1 MKTEKTSFEK
11 GNASANFSL
20 LYPKGL
26 GISLDGENTFLEL
39 SPAAAHDL
47 RLDDIIAAFTS
58 DRGQQ
63 GEIQNLFSRLP
74 RDPRVIS
81 YRQAVLDDL
90 LANPELAERFTFLFP
105 VIDSLF
111 QSSEGYR
118 SHREMNRL
126 HEVVERA
133 GELQNLIDC
142 FEGMGEV
149 LRSVESRIRS
159 DGLRLLQE
167 EIRKAQNDPK
177 YQSLAHELPDLLS
190 RLRSTVS
197 ITIGVNLDASLR
209 PIQATLLSVNEKRFT
224 EQSLLNQ
231 LFGVRTDREGIAPLH
246 SVPRRTVD
254 DPYASSIDPM
264 MVPLFADLANVMEKT
279 ALPIANRLSQYAN
292 PHRQMFTELRQA
304 LIFYLGA
311 IRFIRRFEKLG
322 LPMCRPKIAP
332 REERRCEVKNSYNV
346 HLLLKHLE
354 RDDETGSA
362 VVKNDILLGPDGH
375 IHILTGPDHGGKT
388 TYLQGTGVVPILA
401 QVGCYVPGTQALIS
415 PLDHLLT
422 HFPLEEKPESD
433 VGRFGEETMRL
444 RKIFEQVT
452 RYSLVLLNESLSST
466 SFGESLY
473 LAEDLVMILRR
484 IGARAIYS
492 THLHELANKV
502 DELNDSVPGD
512 SKIISIVSSPIDA
525 SGRANGADVNHTYK
539 PEIRPPLGQSYARE
553 IAARYGIS
561 YQQLEDAL
569 SKRGV

>member
-1 MKTEKTSFEK
+1 MKREKAYSEK
-11 GNASANFSL
+11 GNALANFSL
-20 LYPKGL
+20 LYPQGP
-26 GISLDGENTFLEL
+26 GISLNGENVFLEL

-47 RLDDIIAAFTS
+47 RLDDILAAFTS

-63 GEIQNLFSRLP
+63 REIQELFSRLP
-74 RDPRVIS
+74 RDSQVIS
-81 YRQAVLDDL
+81 YRQAVLEDL
-90 LANPELAERFTFLFP
+90 LANPELVERFTSLFP

-111 QSSEGYR
+111 EHSYR
-118 SHREMNRL
+118 SHREMSWL

-133 GELQNLIDC
+133 AELQNLIDC

-149 LRSVESRIRS
+149 LRSVESRLRS

-167 EIRKAQNDPK
+167 EIRRAQNDPK
-177 YQSLAHELPDLLS
+177 YQSLVRELPELLS
-190 RLRSTVS
+190 RLRNSAS

-209 PIQATLLSVNEKRFT
+209 PTQATLLSVNEKRFT
-224 EQSLLNQ
+224 DQSLLNQ

-254 DPYASSIDPM
+254 DPYTSSIDPM
-264 MVPLFADLANVMEKT
+264 MVPLFADLAKVLEKT
-279 ALPIANRLSQYAN
+279 ALPIADRLSKYAN
-292 PHRQMFTELRQA
+292 PHRQMFTDLRQA

-311 IRFIRRFEKLG
+311 VRFIRRFEKLG
-322 LPMCRPKIAP
+322 LPMCRPEIAP
-332 REERRCEVKNSYNV
+332 REERRCEVKDSYNV
-346 HLLLKHLE
+346 HLVLKHLE
-354 RDDETGSA
+354 IDGGTGPTI
-362 VVKNDILLGPDGH
+362 VMNDILLGPDGH
-375 IHILTGPDHGGKT
+375 IHILTGPNHGGKT
-388 TYLQGTGVVPILA
+388 TYLQGVGVVHILA
-401 QVGCYVPGTQALIS
+401 QVGLRVPGMQARIS
-415 PLDHLLT
+415 PLDQLFT

-433 VGRFGEETMRL
+433 AGRFGEETMRL

-452 RYSLVLLNESLSST
+452 RDSLVLLNESLSST

-473 LAEDLVMILRR
+473 LAEDLVRMLRR

-525 SGRANGADVNHTYK
+525 SRPPNGADINHTYK
-539 PEIRPPLGQSYARE
+539 LEIRPPLGQSYARE

-561 YQQLEDAL
+561 YQQLEDVL
-569 SKRGV
+569 SKRGVL